1 MWRRILGAFVRV
13 SILLTLLTFLTSLLG
28 PPISIFLTARWEARR
43 LPGVK
48 VAPQPLSDYSVSDA
62 PRTVLS
68 YFGYEFYVPWN
79 AGFKEKV
86 FGKAGRVQLE
96 FQSGQ
101 NVTFIVPENQ
111 GGLLTGLVQDESMHM
126 KNLQVVFGDLMNR
139 SAYDQYA
146 ALLNTTPST
155 IRAFGPRAEAAR
167 GMTLLTIKAIAV
179 GPGLETGVFSFEFP
193 DKHGFQVGD
202 PRKSRRADLEVFGM
216 SGHYVEIICVAS
228 KDGVRLLQ
236 PEVNLILTSL
246 RATAPESS
254 LASPPRLTAPPK

>member
-68 YFGYEFYVPWN
+68 YFGYEFDVPWN

-111 GGLLTGLVQDESMHM
+111 GGLLTELVQDESMHM

-179 GPGLETGVFSFEFP
+179 GPALETGVFSFEFP
-193 DKHGFQVGD
+193 DKHGFLVGD

-236 PEVNLILTSL
+236 PEINLILTSL

-254 LASPPRLTAPPK
+254 LASPPRLTALPK

>member
-1 MWRRILGAFVRV
+1 
-13 SILLTLLTFLTSLLG
+13 
-28 PPISIFLTARWEARR
+28 
-43 LPGVK
+43 VK

-111 GGLLTGLVQDESMHM
+111 GGLLTELVQDESMHM

-179 GPGLETGVFSFEFP
+179 GPALETGVFSFEFP
-193 DKHGFQVGD
+193 DKHGFLVGD

-228 KDGVRLLQ
+228 KNGVRLLQ

-254 LASPPRLTAPPK
+254 LASPPRLTALPK